1 MEQEQEQ
8 EQELLQGAGPEN
20 LAFQTPDYPQYGDLL
35 PPAVRQITNLAGGR
49 FTAGVTAA
57 AV

>member
-1 MEQEQEQ
+1 M
-8 EQELLQGAGPEN
+8 EQELLQGAGPEK
-20 LAFQTPDYPQYGDLL
+20 LAFQTPDYTQYGDLL
-35 PPAVRQITNLAGGR
+35 PPAVRQITNLDGGR

>member
-1 MEQEQEQ
+1 MEQ
-8 EQELLQGAGPEN
+8 EQELLQGAGPEKM
-20 LAFQTPDYPQYGDLL
+20 AFQTPDYPQYGDLL
-35 PPAVRQITNLAGGR
+35 PPAVRQITNLDGGR